1 MAQTGAGPGRAV
13 IDHYGRPG
21 LAGRILAALAEAGLG
36 SARLSVADLEV
47 IDQLHPRGAKAT
59 AAQAAAAGL
68 TPGGRVLDIGAGLGG
83 SARWLAENAG
93 CIVVALDLTPELC
106 AAGAMLTARCGLD
119 GAVTHLAGDGCR
131 LPFRDGSFDA
141 VWVQYTLMN
150 VADKAGLLAEAF
162 RVLRPGGRLAIGDVA
177 EGDGRALRYPVPW
190 GTGPELTFLV
200 APDALWALAEAA
212 GFRIR
217 TFDDETAATL
227 GWWRRMR
234 ARPRPATPSPLGPHL
249 AFGPDAREKVA
260 NLMAGFA
267 DGRVREV
274 RLIAEGPG

>member
-13 IDHYGRPG
+13 VDHYGRPG

-36 SARLSVADLEV
+36 SFRLSAADLAAA
-47 IDQLHPRGAKAT
+47 DQLHPRGAEGT

-68 TPGGRVLDIGAGLGG
+68 MPGVRVLDIGAGLGG
-83 SARWLAENAG
+83 PARYLAESAG

-106 AAGAMLTARCGLD
+106 AAGAMLTARCGLE
-119 GAVTHLAGDGCR
+119 GAIAHIAGDGCR
-131 LPFRDGSFDA
+131 LPFRDGTFDA
-141 VWVQYTLMN
+141 VWVQYALMN

-162 RVLRPGGRLAIGDVA
+162 RVLRPGGRLAVGDVA
-177 EGDGRALRYPVPW
+177 EGDGGALRYPVPW
-190 GTGPELTFLV
+190 GTGPDLTFLV
-200 APDALWALAEAA
+200 TPDALRGLAQDA

-217 TFDDETAATL
+217 SFGDETAATL
-227 GWWRRMR
+227 DWWQRMR

-260 NLMAGFA
+260 NLMADLA
-267 DGRVREV
+267 DGRVREI
-274 RLIAEGPG
+274 RLIADRPD